1 MKHWEGSGGLFS
13 KQKLFFKINNKP
25 KIICFQN
32 AEIQYLRADFSELSS
47 PFFIHYFF
55 PITAWAYHSTS
66 VMFLS

>member
-1 MKHWEGSGGLFS
+1 MKHWEGFGGLFS
-13 KQKLFFKINNKP
+13 KQKLFFKINNKR

-32 AEIQYLRADFSELSS
+32 AEMQYLRADFSELSS
-47 PFFIHYFF
+47 PFLIHDFF